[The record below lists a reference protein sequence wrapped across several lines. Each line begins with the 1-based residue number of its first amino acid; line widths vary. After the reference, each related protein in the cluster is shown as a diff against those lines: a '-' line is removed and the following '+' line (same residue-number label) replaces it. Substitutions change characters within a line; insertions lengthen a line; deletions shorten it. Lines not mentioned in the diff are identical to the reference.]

1 MAGASLQRDGITMS
15 GIMDNFSWLY
25 GKPSCQGRIK
35 VEPEDFIVNENLG
48 FDFAGHGEHFMV
60 KIRKTGENTKY
71 VVNELAKACGVKSRD
86 VSWAGLKDRH
96 AVTEQWLSVH
106 LPGKPDP
113 DLTQFVAEHPGVEV
127 LETAR
132 HDKKLRPGDL
142 SGNWF
147 QLRLRDL
154 DQPEAVLERLRH
166 IAAHGVP
173 NYFGEQRFGHS
184 GNNVVKARAW
194 GNDEF
199 RVRDKSKRS
208 FYLSAARSWLFN
220 MILSAR
226 IEQKLVH
233 TVMAGDWLQPGSDA
247 GLESGMTG
255 HLVEDVAAA
264 QQAVDDSS
272 WLLTAPMM
280 GDNALPT
287 TGEAE
292 AFEMALVEQ
301 EPLLLKLIRD
311 NRMRHE
317 RRPLLLKPTDMA
329 WAQEG
334 DQVTVSFSL
343 PAGCFATAVVRELML
358 EPELE
363 DKENN
368 NENSDQ

>member
-1 MAGASLQRDGITMS
+1 MS
-15 GIMDNFSWLY
+15 NVMDNFNWLY
-25 GKPSCQGRIK
+25 GKPGCQGRIK
-35 VEPEDFIVNENLG
+35 VLPEHFVVKENLG
-48 FDFAGHGEHFMV
+48 FDFAGSGEHFMV

-113 DLTQFVAEHPGVEV
+113 DLAQFVAEHPGVEV

-142 SGNWF
+142 VGNWF
-147 QLRLRDL
+147 QLRLTDL
-154 DQPEAVLERLRH
+154 DMPQDVITRLEQVNL
-166 IAAHGVP
+166 HGVP
-173 NYFGEQRFGHS
+173 NYFGEQRFGHN
-184 GNNVVKARAW
+184 GNNVVKARSW

-220 MILSAR
+220 MVLSAR
-226 IEQKLVH
+226 IEQGKVH
-233 TVMAGDWLQPGSDA
+233 TLLAGDSLQQDGDER
-247 GLESGMTG
+247 GQIVESVSAE
-255 HLVEDVAAA
+255 L
-264 QQAVDDSS
+264 QQQVDDGSMAI
-272 WLLTAPMM
+272 TAPMM

-287 TGEAE
+287 TADAE
-292 AFEMALVEQ
+292 AFEMAVVEQ

-317 RRPLLLKPTDMA
+317 RRTLLLKPQQMEWQQD
-329 WAQEG
+329 G
-334 DQVTVSFSL
+334 SDLTVSFSL
-343 PAGCFATAVVRELML
+343 PAGCFATAVVRELMI
-358 EPELE
+358 ERELE
-363 DKENN
+363 DGDHANF
-368 NENSDQ
+368 DQ

>member
-1 MAGASLQRDGITMS
+1 
-15 GIMDNFSWLY
+15 MDNFSWLN

-35 VEPEDFIVNENLG
+35 VEPEDFVVKENLG
-48 FDFAGHGEHFMV
+48 FEFAGAGEHFMV

-113 DLTQFVAEHPGVEV
+113 DLAQFVAEHPGVEV

-147 QLRLRDL
+147 QLTLREL
-154 DQPEAVLERLRH
+154 DQPEDVVARLGQVQQF
-166 IAAHGVP
+166 GVP

-184 GNNVVKARAW
+184 GNNVTKARAW

-208 FYLSAARSWLFN
+208 FYLSAARSWMFN
-220 MILSAR
+220 MVLSAR
-226 IEQKLVH
+226 IEQQLVH
-233 TVMAGDWLQPGSDA
+233 TVMEGDLLDVEGDDRDR
-247 GLESGMTG
+247 
-255 HLVEDVAAA
+255 LVEADVAQW
-264 QQAVDDSS
+264 QQAVDNGTACI
-272 WLLTAPMM
+272 TAPMV

-287 TGEAE
+287 SGKAE
-292 AFEMALVEQ
+292 AFEMAIAEQ
-301 EPLLLKLIRD
+301 EPLLLKLVRD

-317 RRPLLLKPTDMA
+317 RRPLLLKPQDMA
-329 WAQEG
+329 WQHDG
-334 DQVTVSFSL
+334 NTVTVSFAL
-343 PAGCFATAVVRELML
+343 PAGCFATAVVRELMV
-358 EPELE
+358 ELE
-363 DKENN
+363 QQEGHDA
-368 NENSDQ
+368 NSDQ

>member
-1 MAGASLQRDGITMS
+1 
-15 GIMDNFSWLY
+15 MDNFSWLY

-35 VEPEDFIVNENLG
+35 VLPEHFVVKENLG
-48 FDFAGHGEHFMV
+48 FDFAGTGEHFLV

-96 AVTEQWLSVH
+96 AVTEQWISVH
-106 LPGKPDP
+106 LPGKQDP
-113 DLTQFVAEHPGVEV
+113 DLSQFAADHPGVEV

-142 SGNWF
+142 VGNWF
-147 QLRLRDL
+147 QLRLTEL
-154 DQPEAVLERLRH
+154 DMPQDVIARLELV
-166 IAAHGVP
+166 AQQGVP

-184 GNNVVKARAW
+184 GNNVVKARSW

-220 MILSAR
+220 MVLSNR
-226 IEQKLVH
+226 IELGKVH
-233 TVMAGDWLQPGSDA
+233 TLLAGDSLQQEDDERGVIA
-247 GLESGMTG
+247 ESATAE
-255 HLVEDVAAA
+255 L
-264 QQAVDDSS
+264 QTAVDNGTMAI
-272 WLLTAPMM
+272 TAPMM

-287 TGEAE
+287 TADAE
-292 AFEMALVEQ
+292 AFEMSIVEQ

-317 RRPLLLKPTDMA
+317 RRSLLLKPQQME
-329 WAQEG
+329 WQQEG
-334 DQVTVSFSL
+334 DDLIVSFAL
-343 PAGCFATAVVRELML
+343 PAGCFATAVVRELMI
-358 EPELE
+358 ERELE
-363 DKENN
+363 GGGHA
-368 NENSDQ
+368 NSDQ

>member
-1 MAGASLQRDGITMS
+1 MTIEMDSL
-15 GIMDNFSWLY
+15 SWLY
-25 GKPSCQGRIK
+25 GKPVCRGRSK
-35 VEPEDFIVNENLG
+35 VRPEDFIVKEQLG
-48 FDFAGHGEHFMV
+48 FDFAGSGEHFMV

-127 LETAR
+127 IATDR

-142 SGNWF
+142 AGNAF
-147 QLRLRDL
+147 ELRLSEL
-154 DQPEAVLERLRH
+154 DQPADVVSRLKQ
-166 IAAHGVP
+166 IEQHGVP
-173 NYFGEQRFGHS
+173 NYFGAQRFGHD
-184 GNNVVKARAW
+184 GNNVIKARAW

-220 MILSAR
+220 LVLSQR
-226 IEQKLVH
+226 IAAGKAATL
-233 TVMAGDWLQPGSDA
+233 MAGDCVQDKETDSW
-247 GLESGMTG
+247 T
-255 HLVEDVAAA
+255 LVEQVTPALQA
-264 QQAVDDSS
+264 QVEQGSV
-272 WLLTAPMM
+272 LITAPMM

-287 TGEAE
+287 QGEVAD
-292 AFEMALVEQ
+292 FEMQIIEQ

-317 RRPLLLKPTDMA
+317 RRALMLRPGDMH
-329 WAQEG
+329 WSQEA
-334 DQVTVSFSL
+334 DQLVVQFSL
-343 PAGCFATAVVRELML
+343 PAGCFATAVLREMID
-358 EPELE
+358 EPEQK
-363 DKENN
+363 DGRYANF
-368 NENSDQ
+368 DQ

>member
-1 MAGASLQRDGITMS
+1 MS
-15 GIMDNFSWLY
+15 DVMDNFNWLY
-25 GKPSCQGRIK
+25 GKPECQGRIK
-35 VEPEDFIVNENLG
+35 VQPEHFVVNENLG
-48 FDFAGHGEHFMV
+48 FDFAGTGEHFMV

-142 SGNWF
+142 IGNWF
-147 QLRLRDL
+147 QLRLSEL
-154 DQPEAVLERLRH
+154 DKPQDVIDRLEQIKLQ
-166 IAAHGVP
+166 GVP
-173 NYFGEQRFGHS
+173 NYFGEQRFGHH

-220 MILSAR
+220 MVLSSR
-226 IEQKLVH
+226 IEQGLVN
-233 TVMAGDWLQPGSDA
+233 TVMAGDWLLGENEHCVAESVTPE
-247 GLESGMTG
+247 LEAKVTCGE
-255 HLVEDVAAA
+255 LAI
-264 QQAVDDSS
+264 
-272 WLLTAPMM
+272 TAPMM

-287 TGEAE
+287 TADAE
-292 AFEMALVEQ
+292 AMEMAVVEQ

-317 RRPLLLKPTDMA
+317 RRSLLLKPQQME
-329 WAQEG
+329 WLQEG
-334 DQVTVSFSL
+334 DDVVVSFAL
-343 PAGCFATAVVRELML
+343 PAGCFATAVVRELMI
-358 EPELE
+358 ERELE
-363 DKENN
+363 DGDHA
-368 NENSDQ
+368 NSDQ

>member
-1 MAGASLQRDGITMS
+1 MS
-15 GIMDNFSWLY
+15 GIMEHFSWLY
-25 GKPSCQGRIK
+25 GAPSCQGRIK
-35 VEPEDFIVNENLG
+35 VEPEDFVVKENLG
-48 FDFAGHGEHFMV
+48 FAFAGTGEHFMV

-113 DLTQFVAEHPGVEV
+113 DLTDFVAEHPGVEV
-127 LETAR
+127 IETAR

-147 QLRLRDL
+147 ELRLRDL
-154 DQPEAVLERLRH
+154 DQPDDVVVRLAK
-166 IAAHGVP
+166 IAEHGVP
-173 NYFGEQRFGHS
+173 NYFGEQRFGNG
-184 GNNVVKARAW
+184 GNNVTKARAW

-220 MILSAR
+220 MVLSER
-226 IEQKLVH
+226 IAKGQVH
-233 TVMAGDWLQPGSDA
+233 QLMAGDWVEDSN
-247 GLESGMTG
+247 ESGSV
-255 HLVEDVAAA
+255 VEAVTAEL
-264 QQAVDDSS
+264 QQAVDTGA
-272 WLLTAPMM
+272 LQITAPMM

-287 TGEAE
+287 TADAE
-292 AFEMALVEQ
+292 AFEMSIVER

-317 RRPLLLKPTDMA
+317 RRPLLLKPSDMV
-329 WAQEG
+329 WQLDG
-334 DQVTVSFSL
+334 DSVTVSFSL
-343 PAGCFATAVVRELML
+343 PAGCFATAVVRELMV
-358 EPELE
+358 EQEQQ
-363 DKENN
+363 DENH
-368 NENSDQ
+368 ENSDQ

>member
-1 MAGASLQRDGITMS
+1 MS
-15 GIMDNFSWLY
+15 TVMDNFSWLY
-25 GKPSCQGRIK
+25 GIPSCQGRIK
-35 VEPEDFIVNENLG
+35 VEPEDFIVKENLG
-48 FDFAGHGEHFMV
+48 FDFAGTGEHFMV
-60 KIRKTGENTKY
+60 KIRKTGENTQY

-142 SGNWF
+142 VGNWF
-147 QLRLRDL
+147 QLRLSDL
-154 DQPEAVLERLRH
+154 DQPQAVIARLEHVREQ
-166 IAAHGVP
+166 GVP

-199 RVRDKSKRS
+199 RLRDKSKRS

-220 MILSAR
+220 MVLSAR
-226 IEQKLVH
+226 IEQGLVQ
-233 TVMAGDWLQPGSDA
+233 TLMAGDFLQSNNDVRGMLVAAVSESLQQDV
-247 GLESGMTG
+247 ESGRM
-255 HLVEDVAAA
+255 AI
-264 QQAVDDSS
+264 
-272 WLLTAPMM
+272 TAPIM

-287 TGEAE
+287 TADAQ
-292 AFEMALVEQ
+292 AFEMAIVEQ
-301 EPLLLKLIRD
+301 EPALLKLIRD

-317 RRPLLLKPTDMA
+317 RRPLLLKPTQMA
-329 WAQEG
+329 WQQDG
-334 DQVTVSFSL
+334 DQITVSFAL
-343 PAGCFATAVVRELML
+343 PAGCFATAVVRELMV
-358 EPELE
+358 EQVSEQK
-363 DKENN
+363 D
-368 NENSDQ
+368 NEQDADTDQ

>member
-1 MAGASLQRDGITMS
+1 
-15 GIMDNFSWLY
+15 MDEFSWLY

-35 VEPEDFIVNENLG
+35 VEPEDFIVKENLG
-48 FDFAGHGEHFMV
+48 FEFAGAGEHFMV

-86 VSWAGLKDRH
+86 VSWAGLKDRY

-113 DLTQFVAEHPGVEV
+113 DLAQFVAEHPGVEV
-127 LETAR
+127 LETSR

-142 SGNWF
+142 AGNWF
-147 QLRLRDL
+147 QLRLTEL
-154 DQPEAVLERLRH
+154 DQAQEVVARIEKVAE
-166 IAAHGVP
+166 HGVP
-173 NYFGEQRFGHS
+173 NYFGEQRFGRG

-220 MILSAR
+220 MVLSSR
-226 IEQKLVH
+226 IEQQKVH
-233 TVMAGDWLQPGSDA
+233 TLMAGDSLEVKGDDRATIVEQVTEQLQ
-247 GLESGMTG
+247 
-255 HLVEDVAAA
+255 HDVARGMAA
-264 QQAVDDSS
+264 I
-272 WLLTAPMM
+272 TAPMM

-287 TGEAE
+287 TLEAE
-292 AFEMALVEQ
+292 AFEMAVVEQ

-317 RRPLLLKPTDMA
+317 RRPLLLKPEQMA
-329 WAQEG
+329 WQQ
-334 DQVTVSFSL
+334 DVNSVTVSFAL
-343 PAGCFATAVVRELML
+343 PAGCFATAVVRELMV
-358 EPELE
+358 EREVENKE
-363 DKENN
+363 DNHAN
-368 NENSDQ
+368 PDQ

>member
-1 MAGASLQRDGITMS
+1 MS
-15 GIMDNFSWLY
+15 TVMDNFSWLY
-25 GKPSCQGRIK
+25 RKPSCQGRIK
-35 VEPEDFIVNENLG
+35 VEPEDFVVKENLG
-48 FDFAGHGEHFMV
+48 FEFAGTGEHFMV

-113 DLTQFVAEHPGVEV
+113 DLAQFVAEHPGVEV

-142 SGNWF
+142 VGNWF
-147 QLRLRDL
+147 QLTLREL
-154 DQPEAVLERLRH
+154 DQADDVVARL
-166 IAAHGVP
+166 AQVAKQGVP

-220 MILSAR
+220 MVLSAR
-226 IEQKLVH
+226 IEQQAVH
-233 TVMAGDWLQPGSDA
+233 TVLDGDLLQVDGDERGRLVQA
-247 GLESGMTG
+247 DLEQW
-255 HLVEDVAAA
+255 
-264 QQAVDDSS
+264 QQAVDNGTASI
-272 WLLTAPMM
+272 TAPMM

-287 TGEAE
+287 SGQSE
-292 AFEMALVEQ
+292 AFEMAIVEQ

-317 RRPLLLKPTDMA
+317 RRPLLLKPQDMA
-329 WAQEG
+329 WQHDG
-334 DQVTVSFSL
+334 DTVTVSFAL
-343 PAGCFATAVVRELML
+343 PAGCFATAVVRELMV
-358 EPELE
+358 ELPQQE
-363 DKENN
+363 GYDA
-368 NENSDQ
+368 NSDQ

>member
-1 MAGASLQRDGITMS
+1 MS
-15 GIMDNFSWLY
+15 SIMDGFSWLY
-25 GKPSCQGRIK
+25 GKPACQGRLK
-35 VEPEDFIVNENLG
+35 VQPEDFVVNEILG
-48 FDFAGHGEHFMV
+48 YTFAGTGEHFMV

-113 DLTQFVAEHPGVEV
+113 DLSAFEATHPGVEI

-142 SGNWF
+142 QGNWF
-147 QLRLRDL
+147 ELRLTEL
-154 DQPEAVLERLRH
+154 DQPQEVIARLEQV
-166 IAAHGVP
+166 AARGVP
-173 NYFGEQRFGHS
+173 NYFGEQRFGHH
-184 GNNVVKARAW
+184 GNNVVKARSW

-220 MILSAR
+220 QVLSAR
-226 IEQKLVH
+226 IAQGQVH
-233 TVMAGDWLQPGSDA
+233 TLLPGDYLQAPTEGQDQVIDA
-247 GLESGMTG
+247 VS
-255 HLVEDVAAA
+255 AAIQA
-264 QQAVDDSS
+264 QVDQGQ
-272 WLLTAPMM
+272 LAITAPMM

-287 TGEAE
+287 TAEAE
-292 AFEMALVEQ
+292 AFEMAVVEQ

-317 RRPLLLKPTDMA
+317 RRPLLLQPQQMA
-329 WAQEG
+329 WQQQG
-334 DQVTVSFSL
+334 DTITVSFAL
-343 PAGCFATAVVRELML
+343 PAGCFATAVVRELMI
-358 EPELE
+358 ERELE
-363 DKENN
+363 DGSHANF
-368 NENSDQ
+368 DQ

>member
-1 MAGASLQRDGITMS
+1 MKVQPEHFVVKEILGFAFAGA
-15 GIMDNFSWLY
+15 
-25 GKPSCQGRIK
+25 
-35 VEPEDFIVNENLG
+35 
-48 FDFAGHGEHFMV
+48 GEHLMV

-113 DLTQFVAEHPGVEV
+113 DLSEFEATHPGVEI

-142 SGNWF
+142 QGNGF
-147 QLRLRDL
+147 ELRLTEL
-154 DQPEAVLERLRH
+154 DQPQDVVARLEK
-166 IAAHGVP
+166 IAALGVP
-173 NYFGEQRFGHS
+173 NYFGEQRFGHH
-184 GNNVVKARAW
+184 GNNVVKARRW

-220 MILSAR
+220 QILSAR
-226 IEQKLVH
+226 IEQGNVQ
-233 TVMAGDWLQPGSDA
+233 TVLAGDYLQGPTAEQDGVSETVTADIQA
-247 GLESGMTG
+247 RVERGE
-255 HLVEDVAAA
+255 LVI
-264 QQAVDDSS
+264 
-272 WLLTAPMM
+272 TAPMM

-287 TGEAE
+287 TAEAE
-292 AFEMALVEQ
+292 ALEMAVVEQ

-317 RRPLLLKPTDMA
+317 RRPLLLQPQQMA
-329 WAQEG
+329 WQQH
-334 DQVTVSFSL
+334 DDTVTVSFVL
-343 PAGCFATAVVRELML
+343 PAGCFATAVVRELMI
-358 EPELE
+358 ERELE
-363 DKENN
+363 DGRHANF
-368 NENSDQ
+368 DQ

>member
-1 MAGASLQRDGITMS
+1 MACHGLLYWVLQFILLPTYGVSMS
-15 GIMDNFSWLY
+15 DVMDNFSWLY
-25 GKPSCQGRIK
+25 GKPSSQGRIK
-35 VEPEDFIVNENLG
+35 VQPEHFVVKESLG
-48 FDFAGHGEHFMV
+48 FDFAGTGEHFMV

-142 SGNWF
+142 VGNWF
-147 QLRLRDL
+147 QLRLSEL
-154 DQPEAVLERLRH
+154 DKPDDVVVRLEQVKSQ
-166 IAAHGVP
+166 GVP
-173 NYFGEQRFGHS
+173 NYFGEQRFGHN

-220 MILSAR
+220 LVLSAR
-226 IEQKLVH
+226 IEQGKVH
-233 TVMAGDWLQPGSDA
+233 TVLAGDWLQAEAEHCIAEFIIPELQSK
-247 GLESGMTG
+247 
-255 HLVEDVAAA
+255 
-264 QQAVDDSS
+264 VDNGE
-272 WLLTAPMM
+272 LAITAPMM

-287 TGEAE
+287 TADAE
-292 AFEMALVEQ
+292 AMEMSIAEQ

-317 RRPLLLKPTDMA
+317 RRPLLLKPQQMEWQQKGND
-329 WAQEG
+329 
-334 DQVTVSFSL
+334 VIVSFAL
-343 PAGCFATAVVRELML
+343 PAGCFATAVVRELMI
-358 EPELE
+358 ERELE
-363 DKENN
+363 DGGPCEF
-368 NENSDQ
+368 